1 MAKKRAGKIKI
12 KYVRSVLGRP
22 GTQRKVIEGLGFRKL
37 NQVVER
43 PDSPETWGMVRKVS
57 HLVQVLEGE
66 ES

>member
-1 MAKKRAGKIKI
+1 MAKKRAAKIKI

-37 NQVVER
+37 NQVVEC

>member
-1 MAKKRAGKIKI
+1 MAKKRAAKIKI